1 MEGSV
6 DAGPALFSGL
16 IAAIIIGGLAGWLA
30 GKIVRG
36 GGFGFIGN
44 VILGIGGAIVASWVL
59 PLIGL
64 RFGSGFFGSVISA
77 MIGAALVL
85 VIIRMIKKV

>member
-1 MEGSV
+1 MEVSV
-6 DAGPALFSGL
+6 EAGPALFSGL
-16 IAAIIIGGLAGWLA
+16 FAAIIVGGLAGWLA

-44 VILGIGGAIVASWVL
+44 VILGIGGAIVSSWLL
-59 PLIGL
+59 PTIGVS
-64 RFGSGFFGSVISA
+64 FGTGFIGSVFSA

-85 VIIRMIKKV
+85 VIIRVLKSV

>member
-6 DAGPALFSGL
+6 EAAPALFSGL
-16 IAAIIIGGLAGWLA
+16 LAAIIIGGLGGWLA
-30 GKIVRG
+30 SKLVRG

-44 VILGIGGAIVASWVL
+44 VILGIGGAILASWVL

-64 RFGSGFFGSVISA
+64 NFGRGFFGSVFSA

-85 VIIRMIKKV
+85 IIIRMIKNV